1 MVAGDLSQFLVVLG
15 LGALLSTFLEED
27 ISSVD
32 TLSKLTD
39 EEFKTLGIKLGARVQ
54 IRAALQVYELACTFH
69 LVILCCNFCLC
80 ELEGMGYLSG
90 GVRRAW
96 CAWCA

>member
-54 IRAALQVYELACTFH
+54 IRAALQV
-69 LVILCCNFCLC
+69 
-80 ELEGMGYLSG
+80 
-90 GVRRAW
+90 W
-96 CAWCA
+96 